1 MKRLF
6 FAVFVSM
13 LVCCTD
19 YQPKLDEL
27 KGRIDE
33 LNAACAAG
41 NLNVDALQ
49 KMVDAIKSGD
59 RAVSFIPVE
68 DGGAVTGFI
77 VNFEKAG
84 MVTVSNHSCGVS
96 VVKEDGRYYWAENGS
111 VMVRDG
117 KKVEIAPETAAPRFR
132 IDGNALQI
140 SLDGGVTWSGA
151 ASFEKDM
158 ISGVGENSD
167 AYIIEMAS
175 GEKIVIEKAKP
186 FGITFGSQPAVLT
199 AEAPST
205 SIPYSLHGG
214 TSGLEVLAIAPDGMT
229 AKAVAL
235 SADGG
240 TVEVTAMS
248 AEADTTVTVTVS
260 DGKGTVVMERLA
272 VLMDR
277 GSFMEPENPENP
289 DAPDDPVTPDEPV
302 LPELRL
308 EVEFE
313 DYEMCNNQ
321 KEDISYIV
329 TGAVDGCS
337 IDVLTKGDWT
347 YKLYPRTDSTGFVN
361 VWCAGILSSDPIV
374 VVASD
379 GAGRRDTVEVMY
391 SNLVRKVSVMGD
403 SYSAFDGASV
413 VPYYPRMDVTSIT
426 DMWWYPFTH
435 RDGYKQEKV
444 IVWSGSTICGTG
456 YDGINAMENAF
467 CGARL
472 RALGHPD
479 IVLVCGATNDS
490 WAGSPIGSYKYS
502 QWTELDLFSFRPAL
516 AYMFDTMYDLYGE
529 NLEIYFLLNN
539 DLSNDIDVSVR
550 TICRHYGVGLIELEN
565 IEKRPDHPTKKG
577 QQQMYEQLMAFIN
590 GRE

>member
-1 MKRLF
+1 
-6 FAVFVSM
+6 M

-68 DGGAVTGFI
+68 EGGTVTGFI

-96 VVKEDGRYYWAENGS
+96 VIKEDGRYYWAENGS
-111 VMVRDG
+111 VMVRGG
-117 KKVEIAPETAAPRFR
+117 KKVEIAPEAAAPEFR
-132 IDGNALQI
+132 VDGSTLQI

-151 ASFEKDM
+151 ASFEKDL

-167 AYIIEMAS
+167 AYIIEMTS

-186 FGITFGSQPAVLT
+186 FGITLGSQNHAATKMSPTVSVPYTLT
-199 AEAPST
+199 GNTEN
-205 SIPYSLHGG
+205 
-214 TSGLEVLAIAPDGMT
+214 LEVLAIAGDGMT
-229 AKAVAL
+229 AKVVP
-235 SADGG
+235 STPVSG
-240 TVEVTAMS
+240 TVEI
-248 AEADTTVTVTVS
+248 TVLNPDSEKGVAVTVS
-260 DGKGTVVMERLA
+260 DGMGMVVMQSLN
-272 VLMDR
+272 VSVDW
-277 GSFMEPENPENP
+277 
-289 DAPDDPVTPDEPV
+289 EPV
-302 LPELRL
+302 LPEFKLVA
-308 EVEFE
+308 EYE
-313 DYEMCNNQ
+313 DCEMCNNQ
-321 KEDISYIV
+321 KEDIPYSV
-329 TGAVDGCS
+329 KGAVGGCS
-337 IDVLTKGDWT
+337 LEVLTEGSWT
-347 YKLYPRTDSTGFVN
+347 YKTYQKTDTTGYVT
-361 VWCAGILSSDPIV
+361 VWCAGSITPDPVLI
-374 VVASD
+374 VASD
-379 GAGRRDTVEVMY
+379 GAGRKDTVEVVY
-391 SNLVRKVSVMGD
+391 TDIVKKISIMGD
-403 SYSAFDGASV
+403 SYSAYEGFSTVA
-413 VPYYPRMDVTSIT
+413 YYPRLDVNSVK

-435 RDGYKQEKV
+435 REGYKQDKIV
-444 IVWSGSTICGTG
+444 VWSGSTICGTG
-456 YDGINAMENAF
+456 YDGADFMYNAF

-472 RALGHPD
+472 KSLGHPD
-479 IVLVCGATNDS
+479 IVAICGATNDS

-502 QWTELDLFSFRPAL
+502 QWTALDLYSFRPAL
-516 AYMFDTMYDLYGE
+516 AYLFDNLYDLYGE

-577 QQQMYEQLMAFIN
+577 QQQMYEQLMDFIN
-590 GRE
+590 SQK